1 MTAMHANL
9 QLNPINETIV
19 SNKQTRTPN
28 LQISSTQQSYQSLHK
43 IHKYYKEFQRALY
56 ILQASVEELSCL
68 EIEQLHYY
76 ETILKSSSK
85 IMFDLQ
91 VPSNCPCQGVLPI
104 ASESRCS
111 KNDVTSSVN
120 SLIIFPSDPIAS
132 THEKNIL
139 DKIEM
144 PDKMF
149 PKIYFKQKPTN
160 KLLSI
165 TNKRKCY
172 GFDGKFMKYRTKK
185 VLINLNFRC
194 SKHFN

>member
-1 MTAMHANL
+1 MHVNL
-9 QLNPINETIV
+9 QLNSINETIV

-28 LQISSTQQSYQSLHK
+28 LQMRSTQQSYQSLHK

-56 ILQASVEELSCL
+56 VLQASVEELSCL
-68 EIEQLHYY
+68 EIEQLRYY
-76 ETILKSSSK
+76 ETMLKSSSK
-85 IMFDLQ
+85 ITFDLQ

-104 ASESRCS
+104 AGESRCS

-120 SLIIFPSDPIAS
+120 SLIILPADPITSAY
-132 THEKNIL
+132 EKNIL

-149 PKIYFKQKPTN
+149 PTIYFKQKSTN

-165 TNKRKCY
+165 TKKRKCY
-172 GFDGKFMKYRTKK
+172 GFDGKFTKCRTKK
-185 VLINLNFRC
+185 VLLNLSFRF
-194 SKHFN
+194 SKHFD